1 MNTRPSVMIVDDLPA
16 NLRLMARMLRNENY
30 RVRPFPNGRL
40 ALRSAH
46 QDPPDLIVLDINMP
60 DMDGYQVCRALK
72 SNALLKDIP
81 VIFLS
86 ALSDTIDKVR
96 AFQSG
101 GVDYVTKPFQLEEI
115 QARISTHLTRRQL
128 ERELMARNA
137 ELQVSLDRLREME
150 NLRDGLVHMLVHDMR
165 SPLTAILN
173 NCDYLIQTLP
183 SAPVEEKLEVL
194 KDVHSGSIRL
204 SGMINE
210 LLDVNRLESG
220 ELPLQ
225 RTEIE
230 PARLIKQ
237 SISGLYSRT
246 LSSRISVQG
255 TADSMLSCDTR
266 LIQRVICNL
275 LDNAEKYAPPSTPI
289 MINISNEPTGIRL
302 EVIDHGPGVPL
313 ALRERI
319 FDKFVCLERQ
329 GTRHSAGLGL
339 TFCKL
344 VVETHGGEIGV
355 DCPPD
360 GGSRFYLSLPASSA
374 LSEK

>member
-1 MNTRPSVMIVDDLPA
+1 MIIDDLPA
-16 NLRLMARMLRNENY
+16 NLRLMARMLRNEDY
-30 RVRPFPNGRL
+30 RVRPFPSGRL

-60 DMDGYQVCRALK
+60 EMDGYQVCRTLK
-72 SNALLKDIP
+72 SSALLKDIP

-86 ALSDTIDKVR
+86 ALSDTSDKVR

-101 GVDYVTKPFQLEEI
+101 GADYVTKPFQLEEI

-128 ERELMARNA
+128 EREVLDRNE
-137 ELQVSLDRLREME
+137 ELQVSLDRLRELE

-165 SPLTAILN
+165 SPLTAILS
-173 NCDYLIQTLP
+173 NCDYLIRTL
-183 SAPVEEKLEVL
+183 STAPLEEKQEVL
-194 KDVHSGSIRL
+194 EDVHSGAVRL

-210 LLDVNRLESG
+210 LLDVNRMESG

-225 RTEIE
+225 RTEV
-230 PARLIKQ
+230 ASTLLIAE
-237 SISGLYSRT
+237 SIAGLYNRT
-246 LSSRISVQG
+246 LSNRISVQG
-255 TADSMLSCDTR
+255 TTDSMIFCDTR
-266 LIQRVICNL
+266 LLQRVLSNL
-275 LDNAEKYAPPSTPI
+275 LDNAGKYAPPLSPI
-289 MINISNEPTGIRL
+289 TIHISASSDSIRL
-302 EVIDHGPGVPL
+302 EVIDQGPGVPENL
-313 ALRERI
+313 QERI

-329 GTRHSAGLGL
+329 GARHSTGLGL

-360 GGSRFYLSLPASSA
+360 GGSRFYLILPASSA
-374 LSEK
+374 LSVK